1 MNREQAA
8 VELPDQLSETERGLV
23 QESWSKVYQHCED
36 AGVAILVRLFQNYP
50 DSKQYFPQFQHMQ
63 EAGELQ
69 TSALLRR
76 HARRVMSAINTLV
89 ENIHNGDKMASVL
102 LLVGRSHA
110 LKHKVEPVYFKYLNS
125 VILEVLGEEY
135 PDYITPEVGGAWT
148 KLLASIYWHVTCVY
162 EELAGG
168 V

>member
-1 MNREQAA
+1 MFGENRKCG
-8 VELPDQLSETERGLV
+8 ERGGMA
-23 QESWSKVYQHCED
+23 WARFED
-36 AGVAILVRLFQNYP
+36 YVLLILDVLLYYPRLFQNYP

-102 LLVGRSHA
+102 LLVGRSHS

-148 KLLASIYWHVTCVY
+148 KLLASIYRHVTCLY
-162 EELAGG
+162 EELAVG